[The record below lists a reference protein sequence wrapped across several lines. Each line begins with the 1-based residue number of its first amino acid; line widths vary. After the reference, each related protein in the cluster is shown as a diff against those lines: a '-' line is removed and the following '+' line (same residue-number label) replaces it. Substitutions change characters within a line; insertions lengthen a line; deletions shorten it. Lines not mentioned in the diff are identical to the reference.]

1 MNPSSPHPPPSEG
14 AGSPSSSPETEH
26 GFSRRSFI
34 GATAAAAT
42 TASVG
47 SVLMEPVAASAQ
59 KPTPTGPGSVSG
71 APHLSVRFRRA
82 FKSRYIHT
90 GRVRL
95 HAVIG
100 GEGPPLLL
108 VHGWPQNWYAWRRL
122 MPALAR
128 DFRVVAVDQRGMGLS
143 GKPRRGYDT
152 GTLADD
158 LVALM
163 QRLGHRRFAMVG
175 NDTGMLIGY
184 ALAADHPHR
193 LARLAVS
200 EAIVPGVTPTPP
212 LFGSGQLNDRLWHFA
227 FNRIDQVNEQ
237 LVRGREHVYFGWQLE
252 AKAEKKLPDYAVR
265 YYTRRIASVPGALR
279 GSFGLYRAL
288 DRTIAQNQRRMA
300 RRLTLPV
307 LAIGGANSVGEGV
320 ADTMRLVA
328 DDVTRV
334 VIPRCGHYVAEEA
347 PRKELAALT
356 KFLAPYRR

>member
-1 MNPSSPHPPPSEG
+1 M
-14 AGSPSSSPETEH
+14 
-26 GFSRRSFI
+26 I
-34 GATAAAAT
+34 
-42 TASVG
+42 
-47 SVLMEPVAASAQ
+47 
-59 KPTPTGPGSVSG
+59 
-71 APHLSVRFRRA
+71 
-82 FKSRYIHT
+82 
-90 GRVRL
+90 
-95 HAVIG
+95 
-100 GEGPPLLL
+100 
-108 VHGWPQNWYAWRRL
+108 
-122 MPALAR
+122 PALAR

-143 GKPRRGYDT
+143 GKPRHGYDT

-163 QRLGHRRFAMVG
+163 QELGHRRFAMVG

-193 LARLAVS
+193 LARLAVA

-237 LVRGREHVYFGWQLE
+237 LVRGREDIYFGWQLE
-252 AKAEKKLPDYAVR
+252 AKAEKQLPDYAVR

-288 DRTIAQNQRRMA
+288 DRTIAQNQKRMA

-320 ADTMRLVA
+320 ANTMRLVA
-328 DDVTRV
+328 EDVTSV
-334 VIPRCGHYVAEEA
+334 VVPHCGHWVAEET
-347 PRKELAALT
+347 PRKVLAALT
-356 KFLAPYRR
+356 RFLDPYRR